1 MSINLQVNNL
11 QVTNG
16 AFAESNSSSTPV
28 AQDEALKAKEL
39 SKAENSVDKTAEVKE
54 AKAVKD
60 AAKLVAQ
67 QELKAANRS
76 QSEPNVE
83 EEAQQ
88 LKDAMAIISEFLNI
102 PIRSVNFAEHD
113 GTDKTVIKIFD
124 SENQELIKQFPSDEI
139 LSIAQRIA
147 ELQQDVGARTGILL
161 DESI

>member
-11 QVTNG
+11 QTGNG
-16 AFAESNSSSTPV
+16 AFAESNHSSTSV
-28 AQDEALKAKEL
+28 AQDETVKAQEI
-39 SKAENSVDKTAEVKE
+39 SRAETSVDKTVEVKE
-54 AKAVKD
+54 AKEVKD
-60 AAKLVAQ
+60 AAKVIAQ
-67 QELKAANRS
+67 QELKAANKS
-76 QSEPNVE
+76 QSDPDVE
-83 EEAQQ
+83 QETQQ

-124 SENQELIKQFPSDEI
+124 RENQELIKQFPSDEI